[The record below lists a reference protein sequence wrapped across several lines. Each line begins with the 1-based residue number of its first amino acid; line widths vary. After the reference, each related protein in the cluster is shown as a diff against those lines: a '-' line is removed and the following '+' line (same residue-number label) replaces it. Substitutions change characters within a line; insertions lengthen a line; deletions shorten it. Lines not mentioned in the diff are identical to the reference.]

1 MHAEGRDQ
9 RIVQRGI
16 DEAYACQDML
26 SPAPERPSLFAR
38 AMLRVAG
45 LLGTVGSAFSRERA
59 ARRPTPGS
67 ITETI
72 R

>member
-38 AMLRVAG
+38 MTGRIGNLLRGAG
-45 LLGTVGSAFSRERA
+45 ARIPREGSSRRIPP
-59 ARRPTPGS
+59 RT
-67 ITETI
+67 ITDTI